1 MDPSP
6 VELLFLKVSQ
16 ARRKAGRISFQAVFK
31 HDMNSSQSA
40 SENLIL
46 LSCHLSL
53 PRGIAFDSGFRLGS
67 CLQ

>member
-6 VELLFLKVSQ
+6 VEFFESQ
-16 ARRKAGRISFQAVFK
+16 SSKKEGRISFQAVFK

>member
-1 MDPSP
+1 VDPSP
-6 VELLFLKVSQ
+6 VEFFFESQ
-16 ARRKAGRISFQAVFK
+16 SSKKEGRISFQAVFK